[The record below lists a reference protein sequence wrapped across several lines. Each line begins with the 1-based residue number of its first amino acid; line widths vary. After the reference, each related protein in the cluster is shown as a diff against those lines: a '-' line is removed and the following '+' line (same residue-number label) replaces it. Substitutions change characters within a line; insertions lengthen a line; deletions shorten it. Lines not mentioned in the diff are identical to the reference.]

1 MFGSSNSGE
10 SRPVFALRAHL
21 SRAAC
26 IFRAPRV
33 RCVKI
38 GLSRPVRSQEPC
50 ILYMQNI
57 AYAHALSSLCT
68 CA

>member
-26 IFRAPRV
+26 NFRAPRV

-50 ILYMQNI
+50 MLYTKI
-57 AYAHALSSLCT
+57 
-68 CA
+68 

>member
-10 SRPVFALRAHL
+10 SRPVFARRAHL

-26 IFRAPRV
+26 NFRAPRV

-50 ILYMQNI
+50 MLYTKI
-57 AYAHALSSLCT
+57 
-68 CA
+68 